1 MRNFFAGLFLL
12 LGVGCLGVAGFSA
25 YQDRVISPQMSSA
38 SSPALFS
45 QVSDI
50 SSYVSLPVLEGMQV
64 EEVVE
69 EKNYDDT
76 EKEIVDT
83 LLKNAGE
90 LKKVSEECTVSM
102 DFTISQK
109 GKFVERKKNYLVGI
123 GNRTL
128 DPDIEEKLIG
138 MKPGDSADLGK
149 VEEFLKYKNKEVYVK
164 VNAVYNIEYPITD
177 DYMQKNTEYSS
188 LDDMVRGTI
197 NKDKQ
202 QNRTQR
208 REKTMG
214 ELLDRVL
221 EKTTFVSIPDS
232 LIEEELKVLDK
243 DGEKHTFKE
252 AEQSL
257 KKVFLIEAVNE
268 KYKLVSAAEMEKR
281 AKDVIESSNAEYS
294 EYEKQ
299 RLQYLE
305 CEEDVVNFL
314 YKTID
319 IVEKEESAANEDGG
333 IDLSDAQIVE

>member
-25 YQDRVISPQMSSA
+25 YQDGVISPQVSSA
-38 SSPALFS
+38 SSPVLFS

-128 DPDIEEKLIG
+128 DSDIEEKLIG

-149 VEEFLKYKNKEVYVK
+149 VEEFLKYRNKEVYVK

-319 IVEKEESAANEDGG
+319 IVERRSLLQMKAEG
-333 IDLSDAQIVE
+333 

>member
-1 MRNFFAGLFLL
+1 
-12 LGVGCLGVAGFSA
+12 
-25 YQDRVISPQMSSA
+25 
-38 SSPALFS
+38 
-45 QVSDI
+45 
-50 SSYVSLPVLEGMQV
+50 
-64 EEVVE
+64 
-69 EKNYDDT
+69 
-76 EKEIVDT
+76 
-83 LLKNAGE
+83 
-90 LKKVSEECTVSM
+90 M

-128 DPDIEEKLIG
+128 DSDIEEKLIG

-319 IVEKEESAANEDGG
+319 IVEKEESAADEDGG

>member
-38 SSPALFS
+38 SSPVLFS

-281 AKDVIESSNAEYS
+281 AKDVIDSPNAEYS

-319 IVEKEESAANEDGG
+319 IVEKEESAADEDGG